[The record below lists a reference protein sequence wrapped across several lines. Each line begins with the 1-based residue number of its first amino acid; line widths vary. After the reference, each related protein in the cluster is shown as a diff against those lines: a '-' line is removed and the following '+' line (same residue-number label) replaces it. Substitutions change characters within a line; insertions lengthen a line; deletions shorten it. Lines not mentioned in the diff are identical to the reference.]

1 MMLLLLAGAGLALEH
16 WRITLAVLA
25 GLLLIDI
32 STIVRRYIIGPYRNL
47 FARQSPRDG
56 ELTRASHGVGILVL
70 LVIAGIALRQIWR
83 WQLGDVI
90 SALQAGDPWHWV
102 PAGGLLLVVTLA
114 LMWVMTGVRRSL
126 RASAERDGRVIT
138 RSLLKIAAGAAVV
151 LLLMRPPMQYAGASA
166 FVWSVPY
173 LPYAVL
179 AVAAWLATTGMMKFA
194 LAAKGRSRPRPVPV
208 TPKKEPARDATLA
221 EALEDMKGRGGRK
234 TALDDRDF

>member
-1 MMLLLLAGAGLALEH
+1 LAGAGLALEH

-70 LVIAGIALRQIWR
+70 LVIAGFALRQIWR

-90 SALQAGDPWHWV
+90 AALQAGDPLHWV
-102 PAGGLLLVVTLA
+102 PALALLLVVTLA

-126 RASAERDGRVIT
+126 RASAERDGRIIT
-138 RSLLKIAAGAAVV
+138 RSVLKIAAGAGVV
-151 LLLMRPPMQYAGASA
+151 LLLWKPPLQYAGASA
-166 FVWSVPY
+166 LVWSVPV
-173 LPYAVL
+173 LPYGVTAF
-179 AVAAWLATTGMMKFA
+179 AAWLATTGLMKFA

-208 TPKKEPARDATLA
+208 TPPREPARDATA
-221 EALEDMKGRGGRK
+221 DEAMDDMRGRGGRA
-234 TALDDRDF
+234 TSLDDREF